1 MQKLE
6 KLIKFLSTDIKVDD
20 RDVIVVI
27 DDNHATERLQGK
39 AGMQVVVSYPQLEME
54 GDSSDH
60 FRSTYTPTIFVLEPS
75 LNAASTPQREQEQ
88 YLAILKR
95 VNNII
100 TTLRAATTD
109 FENSKGL
116 NGMQLLS
123 LSLVPVY
130 KLFGGWC
137 GWMVEL
143 ELK

>member
-60 FRSTYTPTIFVLEPS
+60 SRSTYTPTIFVLEPS
-75 LNAASTPQREQEQ
+75 LNASSTPQREQEQ